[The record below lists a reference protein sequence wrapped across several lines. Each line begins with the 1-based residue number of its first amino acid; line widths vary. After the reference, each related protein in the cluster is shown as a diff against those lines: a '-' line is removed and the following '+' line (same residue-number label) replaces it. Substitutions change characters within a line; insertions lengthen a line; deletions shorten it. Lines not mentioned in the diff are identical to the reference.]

1 MPVLGV
7 QRGRR
12 LKVKWLE
19 GLAEHR
25 DPRGGHC
32 RALGWQDRAG
42 HSLSTL
48 TPRGPCLWPADTDAV
63 DVNGAGVVSLAL

>member
-12 LKVKWLE
+12 LKVKWLQ

-25 DPRGGHC
+25 DPLVSTAGPWAGRTE
-32 RALGWQDRAG
+32 LG
-42 HSLSTL
+42 TL
-48 TPRGPCLWPADTDAV
+48 
-63 DVNGAGVVSLAL
+63 